1 MKFNSAEAVTHLGYN
16 TATNKLVIPD
26 YGRHLQVMIEQITA
40 IEDREERNKAAN
52 YAIRIMGD
60 MNPHLRDVPDFQHK
74 LWDQLFMISD
84 FKLEADCPFPIA
96 TRETVYAKPEVLPYP
111 KKQLSYRYY
120 GNNIKSMIAEALKF
134 EDGEMKDA
142 LIIVIANHM
151 KKSYLS
157 WNKDNVKD
165 EVIFEHLN
173 ELSGGQINLSRQEEE
188 LSTTANLIQV
198 NRKQSNKSNYSNAGS
213 STTNSNNSNNQKNN
227 TNNNSNNKKYN
238 KHNYQ
243 AKGKKQ

>member
-1 MKFNSAEAVTHLGYN
+1 MKFNSAEAVAHLGYN
-16 TATNKLVIPD
+16 TANNKLVIPD
-26 YGRHLQVMIEQITA
+26 YGRHLQLMIEQITA
-40 IEDREERNKAAN
+40 IEDTVERNKAAN
-52 YAIRIMGD
+52 AAIRVMGD

-84 FKLEADCPFPIA
+84 FKLVVDCPFPIA

-120 GNNIKSMIAEALKF
+120 GNNIKTMIEKALQF
-134 EDGEMKDA
+134 EEGEMKDA

-165 EVIFEHLN
+165 EVIFEHLS
-173 ELSGGQINLSRQEEE
+173 ELSGGKINLSKQEEE

-198 NRKQSNKSNYSNAGS
+198 NRKQSNKSNYSNT
-213 STTNSNNSNNQKNN
+213 TTNANNNQKSN
-227 TNNNSNNKKYN
+227 TNTNKKYT
-238 KHNYQ
+238 KHTYQ
-243 AKGKKQ
+243 AKGKK

>member
-16 TATNKLVIPD
+16 TASNKLVIPD
-26 YGRHLQVMIEQITA
+26 YGRHLQLMIEHIMS
-40 IEDREERNKAAN
+40 IENREERNKAAN
-52 YAIRIMGD
+52 FAIRIMGD

-84 FKLEADCPFPIA
+84 FKLDVDCPFPIA

-111 KKQLSYRYY
+111 KKQLNYRYY

-134 EDGEMKDA
+134 EEGEMKDA

-165 EVIFEHLN
+165 EVIFEHLS
-173 ELSGGQINLSRQEEE
+173 ELSGGKINLSKQEEE

-198 NRKQSNKSNYSNAGS
+198 NRKQSNKSNYSNN
-213 STTNSNNSNNQKNN
+213 TNANNNNQKNN
-227 TNNNSNNKKYN
+227 NNNNKKYN
-238 KHNYQ
+238 KHNFQ

>member
-1 MKFNSAEAVTHLGYN
+1 MKFNSAEAVAHLGYN
-16 TATNKLVIPD
+16 TANNKLVIPD
-26 YGRHLQVMIEQITA
+26 YGRHLQIMIEQITA
-40 IEDREERNKAAN
+40 IEDTVERNKAAN
-52 YAIRIMGD
+52 SAIRVMGD

-84 FKLEADCPFPIA
+84 FKLVVDCPFPIA

-120 GNNIKSMIAEALKF
+120 GNNIKTMIEKALQF
-134 EDGEMKDA
+134 EEGEMKDA

-165 EVIFEHLN
+165 EVIFEHLS
-173 ELSGGQINLSRQEEE
+173 ELSGGKINLSKQEEE

-198 NRKQSNKSNYSNAGS
+198 NRKQSNKSNYSNT
-213 STTNSNNSNNQKNN
+213 TTNANSNQKSN
-227 TNNNSNNKKYN
+227 TNTNKKYT

-243 AKGKKQ
+243 AKGKK

>member
-1 MKFNSAEAVTHLGYN
+1 MKFNSAEAVAHLGYN
-16 TATNKLVIPD
+16 TANNKLVIPD
-26 YGRHLQVMIEQITA
+26 YGRHLQIMIEQITA
-40 IEDREERNKAAN
+40 IEDTVERNKAAN
-52 YAIRIMGD
+52 SAIRVMGD

-84 FKLEADCPFPIA
+84 FKLVVDCPFPIA

-120 GNNIKSMIAEALKF
+120 GNNIKTMIEKALQF

-165 EVIFEHLN
+165 EVIFEHLS
-173 ELSGGQINLSRQEEE
+173 ELSGGKINLSKQEEE

-198 NRKQSNKSNYSNAGS
+198 NRKQSNKSNYSNT
-213 STTNSNNSNNQKNN
+213 TTNANSNQKSN
-227 TNNNSNNKKYN
+227 TNTNKKYT

-243 AKGKKQ
+243 AKGKK